1 MKFISSSKTVSETQ
15 KELSRTSVEHLFK
28 PEYPLLKALQDQMR
42 SAVSDF
48 KPLENIKKNYSQFA
62 IVGIGGSSLGIQ
74 VLSQYFSKSN
84 FVYFDNI
91 DAVQFENQMNSFE
104 NLDKVFWLFISKSGE
119 TIETLATLEFIDQI
133 YQQKGKN
140 LKTQS
145 LVITEKKSNSLNML
159 AAKHGV
165 PQYEVPI
172 DVGGRFS
179 VLSYVGLVPAYLM
192 GLNITAIEAGARK
205 ALANKELVVSFVA
218 EALAS
223 FDRQEWVTVL
233 WSYSS
238 QLKNFGFWWQQLWAE
253 SLAKKT
259 SLNSQTVQRVSTPLP
274 LVGATDQHS
283 VLQQI
288 AEGAKDKLV
297 IFLRAGASES
307 GHLRLQSSHCEPTK
321 TLVGLRL
328 GDLLKAEAMATQQS
342 LTESGVSNFSLQI
355 DQLDEESLGFLLM
368 FSQLSVL
375 ALGKALNLNPLDQP
389 GVERG
394 KILCKALLKNPSLY
408 KS

>member
-274 LVGATDQHS
+274 
-283 VLQQI
+283 
-288 AEGAKDKLV
+288 
-297 IFLRAGASES
+297 
-307 GHLRLQSSHCEPTK
+307 
-321 TLVGLRL
+321 
-328 GDLLKAEAMATQQS
+328 
-342 LTESGVSNFSLQI
+342 
-355 DQLDEESLGFLLM
+355 
-368 FSQLSVL
+368 
-375 ALGKALNLNPLDQP
+375 
-389 GVERG
+389 
-394 KILCKALLKNPSLY
+394 
-408 KS
+408 

>member
-1 MKFISSSKTVSETQ
+1 M
-15 KELSRTSVEHLFK
+15 
-28 PEYPLLKALQDQMR
+28 
-42 SAVSDF
+42 
-48 KPLENIKKNYSQFA
+48 
-62 IVGIGGSSLGIQ
+62 
-74 VLSQYFSKSN
+74 
-84 FVYFDNI
+84 
-91 DAVQFENQMNSFE
+91 
-104 NLDKVFWLFISKSGE
+104 
-119 TIETLATLEFIDQI
+119 
-133 YQQKGKN
+133 
-140 LKTQS
+140 
-145 LVITEKKSNSLNML
+145 
-159 AAKHGV
+159 
-165 PQYEVPI
+165 
-172 DVGGRFS
+172 
-179 VLSYVGLVPAYLM
+179 
-192 GLNITAIEAGARK
+192 
-205 ALANKELVVSFVA
+205 
-218 EALAS
+218 
-223 FDRQEWVTVL
+223 
-233 WSYSS
+233 
-238 QLKNFGFWWQQLWAE
+238 
-253 SLAKKT
+253 
-259 SLNSQTVQRVSTPLP
+259 
-274 LVGATDQHS
+274 
-283 VLQQI
+283 QQI